1 MMNRDA
7 GASVQRKEINFPFA
21 SELLRDDGRAVVGDP
36 EEMALDVLGDPR
48 VVLGHR
54 IEAADVPGSVRV
66 LPLRLHFPVRP
77 GVFAQT
83 SVRPGPFARIEDRD
97 VMMLFTFSCRRAY
110 YQLGSVDLK
119 HSADLSN
126 GAR

>member
-1 MMNRDA
+1 MMNRDQELR
-7 GASVQRKEINFPFA
+7 SSEKKSDLRFV
-21 SELLRDDGRAVVGDP
+21 SELLRDDGSAVVGDP
-36 EEMALDVLGDPR
+36 EEMALDVLGDVR
-48 VVLGHR
+48 VVLR
-54 IEAADVPGSVRV
+54 DRVEAADVPGGVRV

-119 HSADLSN
+119 HSADLLD